1 MYAPFFGL
9 RQDPFSIAPDPHY
22 LFMSPRHREALAHLL
37 YGLDG
42 GGGFVVLTGEIGTG
56 KTTVCRCF
64 LEQVPAHCNVAYIV
78 NPRLTAAELV
88 QTVCEDFGVVTP
100 GAATGGETVRHWT
113 GLLNQFLLQAH
124 AAGRNCVLII
134 DEAQQL
140 SAEVLEQLRLLTNL
154 ETNER
159 KLLQIVL
166 IGQPEL
172 RDMLA
177 RPELE
182 QLAQRVIAR
191 FHLDALSAEE
201 CTQYISHR
209 LAVAGWSGPLPFDR
223 AALRE
228 IHRLAR
234 GVPRHINLLCGRALL
249 GAYAS
254 GQRVVGRATVVR
266 AAREVF
272 GDHPIARMPPRRKV
286 AWRGALAAV
295 AAVGVLG
302 AAAWVGA
309 GRPGW
314 YAEPMAA
321 ASLVAAQPLP
331 VASSPAV
338 PEPQPAAPAPQS
350 ATSATSAAA
359 PAVPATPALP
369 AMDAQSLAAAWPGLP
384 RDEASAWQA
393 LGTLWGAP
401 ADGSGD
407 PCKAWAARDLQ
418 CFKSPRT
425 SLATLRQLDRP
436 GLLTLVSPEG
446 RSAYAVL
453 VGLEEEHATL
463 ELGGVPHSVRVDTLA
478 QWWRGDFA
486 TLWRSPPGYPGAR
499 RAAES
504 PAVAEWLVARL
515 DSLPAAPAVATAR
528 AEAPDLKARLY
539 QFQLA
544 QGLVPDGRAGPM
556 TFMQLNR
563 AAGLAE
569 PRLRPATDTPAS
581 AGK

>member
-9 RQDPFSIAPDPHY
+9 SQDPFSIAPDPHY
-22 LFMSPRHREALAHLL
+22 LFMSGRHREALAHLL

-88 QTVCEDFGVVTP
+88 QTVCEDFGVVAP
-100 GAATGGETVRHWT
+100 GTAAGGETVRHWT

-201 CTQYISHR
+201 STQYITHR

-223 AALRE
+223 AALRD

-234 GVPRHINLLCGRALL
+234 GVPRRINLLCGRALL

-254 GQRVVGRATVVR
+254 GQRVVGRATVAR

-272 GDHPIARMPPRRKV
+272 GAHPASPPPQKHKA
-286 AWRGALAAV
+286 AWLGGLAGA

-302 AAAWVGA
+302 AVAWVALGQ
-309 GRPGW
+309 PGW
-314 YAEPMAA
+314 HAEPVAA
-321 ASLVAAQPLP
+321 ALAVTPLP
-331 VASSPAV
+331 ASAAPSPVAPQQAASAAV
-338 PEPQPAAPAPQS
+338 PAAPAEPPP
-350 ATSATSAAA
+350 AAL
-359 PAVPATPALP
+359 AVPTLDATG
-369 AMDAQSLAAAWPGLP
+369 LAAVWADLP
-384 RDEASAWQA
+384 RNESSAWQT

-401 ADGSGD
+401 ADESGD

-418 CFKSPRT
+418 CFKAQRT
-425 SLATLRQLDRP
+425 SLAMLRQLDRP

-453 VGLEEEHATL
+453 TGLNADYATL
-463 ELGGVPHSVRVDTLA
+463 ELNGVPHRVRVDTLA

-499 RAAES
+499 QAVNS
-504 PAVAEWLVARL
+504 PVVAEWLVARL
-515 DSLPAAPAVATAR
+515 DSLPTATPAASAR
-528 AEAPDLKARLY
+528 EGAPDLKARLY

-544 QGLVPDGRAGPM
+544 QGLIPDGRAGPM

-569 PRLRPATDTPAS
+569 PRLRSATDTPAR

>member
-9 RQDPFSIAPDPHY
+9 SQDPFSIAPDPHY
-22 LFMSPRHREALAHLL
+22 LFMSGRHREALAHLL

-78 NPRLTAAELV
+78 NPRLTATELV
-88 QTVCEDFGVVTP
+88 QTVCEDFGVVAP
-100 GAATGGETVRHWT
+100 GTAAGGETVRHWT

-201 CTQYISHR
+201 STQYITHR

-223 AALRE
+223 AALRD

-234 GVPRHINLLCGRALL
+234 GVPRRINLLCGRALL

-254 GQRVVGRATVVR
+254 GQRVVGRATVAR

-272 GDHPIARMPPRRKV
+272 GAHPASPPPQKHKA
-286 AWRGALAAV
+286 AWLGGLAGA

-302 AAAWVGA
+302 AVAWVGLGQP
-309 GRPGW
+309 GRH
-314 YAEPMAA
+314 AEPAA
-321 ASLVAAQPLP
+321 AALAVTPLP
-331 VASSPAV
+331 ASAAPSPVAPQQAASAAV
-338 PEPQPAAPAPQS
+338 PAAPAEPPP
-350 ATSATSAAA
+350 AAL
-359 PAVPATPALP
+359 AVPTLDATG
-369 AMDAQSLAAAWPGLP
+369 LAAVWADLP
-384 RDEASAWQA
+384 RNESSAWQA

-401 ADGSGD
+401 ADESGD

-418 CFKSPRT
+418 CFKAQRT
-425 SLATLRQLDRP
+425 SLAMLRQLDRP

-453 VGLEEEHATL
+453 TGLNADYATL
-463 ELGGVPHSVRVDTLA
+463 ELNGVPHRVRVDTLA

-499 RAAES
+499 QAVNS
-504 PAVAEWLVARL
+504 PVVAEWLVARL
-515 DSLPAAPAVATAR
+515 DSLPTATPAASAR
-528 AEAPDLKARLY
+528 EGAPDLKARLY

-544 QGLVPDGRAGPM
+544 QGLIPDGRAGPM

-569 PRLRPATDTPAS
+569 PRLRSATDTPAS

>member
-9 RQDPFSIAPDPHY
+9 SQDPFSIAPDPHY
-22 LFMSPRHREALAHLL
+22 LFMSGRHREALAHLL

-78 NPRLTAAELV
+78 NPRLTATELV
-88 QTVCEDFGVVTP
+88 QTVCEDFGVVAP
-100 GAATGGETVRHWT
+100 GTAAGGETVRHWT

-201 CTQYISHR
+201 STQYITHR

-223 AALRE
+223 AALRD

-234 GVPRHINLLCGRALL
+234 GVPRRINLLCGRALL

-254 GQRVVGRATVVR
+254 GQRVVGRATVAR

-272 GDHPIARMPPRRKV
+272 GGHPTPRPPQRHKA
-286 AWRGALAAV
+286 AWWGGLAGAT
-295 AAVGVLG
+295 AVGVLG
-302 AAAWVGA
+302 AVTWVSA

-314 YAEPMAA
+314 NAEPVAA
-321 ASLVAAQPLP
+321 ASPVAAQPAP
-331 VASSPAV
+331 AASSPIGAISG
-338 PEPQPAAPAPQS
+338 PQQAAS
-350 ATSATSAAA
+350 A
-359 PAVPATPALP
+359 AVPAVAASPATTTAPILP
-369 AMDAQSLAAAWPGLP
+369 TLDASSLTAAWPSLP
-384 RDEASAWQA
+384 RDESSAWQA

-401 ADGSGD
+401 ADESGD

-418 CFKSPRT
+418 CFKAQRT
-425 SLATLRQLDRP
+425 SLAMLRQLDRP

-453 VGLEEEHATL
+453 TGLNADYATL
-463 ELGGVPHSVRVDTLA
+463 ELNGVPHRVRVDTLA

-499 RAAES
+499 QAVNS
-504 PAVAEWLVARL
+504 PVVAEWLVARL
-515 DSLPAAPAVATAR
+515 DSLPTAAPAASAR
-528 AEAPDLKARLY
+528 EGAPDLKARLY

-544 QGLVPDGRAGPM
+544 QGLIPDGRAGPM

-569 PRLRPATDTPAS
+569 PRLRSATDTPAS

>member
-22 LFMSPRHREALAHLL
+22 LFMSGRHREALAHLL

-88 QTVCEDFGVVTP
+88 QTVCEDFGVVAP
-100 GAATGGETVRHWT
+100 GTAAGAETVRHWT

-201 CTQYISHR
+201 STQYITHR

-223 AALRE
+223 AALRD

-234 GVPRHINLLCGRALL
+234 GVPRRINLLCGRALL

-254 GQRVVGRATVVR
+254 GQRVVGRATVAR

-272 GDHPIARMPPRRKV
+272 GAHPASPPPQKHKA
-286 AWRGALAAV
+286 AWLGGLAGA

-302 AAAWVGA
+302 AVAWVALGQ
-309 GRPGW
+309 PGW
-314 YAEPMAA
+314 HAEPVAA
-321 ASLVAAQPLP
+321 ALAVTPLP
-331 VASSPAV
+331 ASAAPSPVAPQQAASAAV
-338 PEPQPAAPAPQS
+338 PAAPAEPPP
-350 ATSATSAAA
+350 AAL
-359 PAVPATPALP
+359 AVPTLDATG
-369 AMDAQSLAAAWPGLP
+369 LAAVWADLP
-384 RDEASAWQA
+384 RNEASAWQA

-401 ADGSGD
+401 ADESGD

-418 CFKSPRT
+418 CFKAQRT
-425 SLATLRQLDRP
+425 SLAMLRQLDHP

-453 VGLEEEHATL
+453 TGLNADYATL
-463 ELGGVPHSVRVDTLA
+463 ELNGVPHRVRVDTLA

-499 RAAES
+499 QAVNS
-504 PAVAEWLVARL
+504 PVVAEWLVARL
-515 DSLPAAPAVATAR
+515 DSLPTATPAASAR
-528 AEAPDLKARLY
+528 EGAPDLKARLY

-544 QGLVPDGRAGPM
+544 QGLIPDGRAGPM

-569 PRLRPATDTPAS
+569 PRLRSATDTPAS

>member
-9 RQDPFSIAPDPHY
+9 SQDPFSIAPDPHY
-22 LFMSPRHREALAHLL
+22 LFMSGRHREALAHLL

-88 QTVCEDFGVVTP
+88 QTVCEDFGVVAP
-100 GAATGGETVRHWT
+100 GTAAGAETVRHWT

-201 CTQYISHR
+201 STQYITHR

-223 AALRE
+223 AALRD

-234 GVPRHINLLCGRALL
+234 GVPRRINLLCGRALL

-254 GQRVVGRATVVR
+254 GQRVVGRATVAR

-272 GDHPIARMPPRRKV
+272 GAHPASPPPQKHKA
-286 AWRGALAAV
+286 AWLGGLAGA

-302 AAAWVGA
+302 AVAWVALGQ
-309 GRPGW
+309 PGW
-314 YAEPMAA
+314 HAEPVAA
-321 ASLVAAQPLP
+321 ALAVTPLP
-331 VASSPAV
+331 ASAAPSPVAPQQAASAAV
-338 PEPQPAAPAPQS
+338 PAAPAEPPP
-350 ATSATSAAA
+350 AAL
-359 PAVPATPALP
+359 AVPTLDATG
-369 AMDAQSLAAAWPGLP
+369 LAAVWADLP
-384 RDEASAWQA
+384 RNESSAWQT

-401 ADGSGD
+401 ADESGD

-418 CFKSPRT
+418 CFKAQRT
-425 SLATLRQLDRP
+425 SLAMLRQLDRP

-453 VGLEEEHATL
+453 TGLNADYATL
-463 ELGGVPHSVRVDTLA
+463 ELNGVPHRVRVDTLA

-499 RAAES
+499 QAVNS
-504 PAVAEWLVARL
+504 PVVAEWLVARL
-515 DSLPAAPAVATAR
+515 DSLPTATPAASAR
-528 AEAPDLKARLY
+528 EGAPDLKARLY

-544 QGLVPDGRAGPM
+544 QGLIPDGRAGPM

-569 PRLRPATDTPAS
+569 PRLRSATDTPAS

>member
-9 RQDPFSIAPDPHY
+9 SQDPFSIAPDPHY
-22 LFMSPRHREALAHLL
+22 LFMSGRHREALAHLL

-88 QTVCEDFGVVTP
+88 QTVCEDFGVVAP
-100 GAATGGETVRHWT
+100 GTVMGGETVRHWT

-201 CTQYISHR
+201 STQYITHR

-234 GVPRHINLLCGRALL
+234 GVPRRINLLCGRALL

-254 GQRVVGRATVVR
+254 GQRVVGRATVAR

-272 GDHPIARMPPRRKV
+272 GDHPTSRPPRWHTL
-286 AWRGALAAV
+286 AWLGGLAAV
-295 AAVGVLG
+295 GAVGVLG
-302 AAAWVGA
+302 AVAWVGA

-314 YAEPMAA
+314 QAEPAPEA
-321 ASLVAAQPLP
+321 PPPA
-331 VASSPAV
+331 ASSPAALV
-338 PEPQPAAPAPQS
+338 PLPVVSAPQQAASATVPTVPAAPAMPT
-350 ATSATSAAA
+350 A
-359 PAVPATPALP
+359 PALP
-369 AMDAQSLAAAWPGLP
+369 TLDAQGLAAAWPGLP

-418 CFKSPRT
+418 CFKAQRT

-446 RSAYAVL
+446 RSAYVVL
-453 VGLEEEHATL
+453 AGLDGEHATL
-463 ELGGVPHSVRVDTLA
+463 ELNGVPHSVRVDTLA

-499 RAAES
+499 QAVNS
-504 PAVAEWLVARL
+504 PVVAEWLVARL
-515 DSLPAAPAVATAR
+515 DSLPAAPAAATR
-528 AEAPDLKARLY
+528 EGAPDLKARLY

-544 QGLVPDGRAGPM
+544 QGLIPDGRAGPM

-569 PRLRPATDTPAS
+569 PRLRPAADAIAS

>member
-9 RQDPFSIAPDPHY
+9 SQDPFSIAPDPHY
-22 LFMSPRHREALAHLL
+22 LFMSGRHREALAHLL

-88 QTVCEDFGVVTP
+88 QTVCEDFGVVAP
-100 GAATGGETVRHWT
+100 GTVMGGETVRHWT

-201 CTQYISHR
+201 STQYITHR

-223 AALRE
+223 AALRD

-234 GVPRHINLLCGRALL
+234 GVPRRINLLCGRALL

-254 GQRVVGRATVVR
+254 GQRVVGRATVAR

-272 GDHPIARMPPRRKV
+272 GAHPASPPPQKHKA
-286 AWRGALAAV
+286 AWLGGLAGA

-302 AAAWVGA
+302 AVAWVALGQ
-309 GRPGW
+309 PGW
-314 YAEPMAA
+314 HAEPVAA
-321 ASLVAAQPLP
+321 ALAVTPLP
-331 VASSPAV
+331 ASAAPSPVAPQQAASAAV
-338 PEPQPAAPAPQS
+338 PAAPAEPPP
-350 ATSATSAAA
+350 AAL
-359 PAVPATPALP
+359 AVPTLDATG
-369 AMDAQSLAAAWPGLP
+369 LAAVWADLP
-384 RDEASAWQA
+384 RNESSAWQT

-401 ADGSGD
+401 ADESGD

-418 CFKSPRT
+418 CFKAQRT
-425 SLATLRQLDRP
+425 SLAMLRQLDRP

-453 VGLEEEHATL
+453 TGLNADYATL
-463 ELGGVPHSVRVDTLA
+463 ELNGVPHRVRVDTLA

-499 RAAES
+499 QAVNS
-504 PAVAEWLVARL
+504 PVVAEWLVARL
-515 DSLPAAPAVATAR
+515 DSLPTATPAASAR
-528 AEAPDLKARLY
+528 EGAPDLKARLY

-544 QGLVPDGRAGPM
+544 QGLIPDGRAGPM

-569 PRLRPATDTPAS
+569 PRLRSATDTPAS

>member
-9 RQDPFSIAPDPHY
+9 SQDPFSIAPDPHY
-22 LFMSPRHREALAHLL
+22 LFMSGRHREALAHLL

-88 QTVCEDFGVVTP
+88 QTVCEDFGVVVP
-100 GAATGGETVRHWT
+100 GTAAGGETVRHWT

-201 CTQYISHR
+201 STQYITHR

-223 AALRE
+223 AALRD

-234 GVPRHINLLCGRALL
+234 GVPRRINLLCGRALL

-254 GQRVVGRATVVR
+254 GQRVVGRATVAR

-272 GDHPIARMPPRRKV
+272 GAHPASPPPQKHKA
-286 AWRGALAAV
+286 AWLGGLAGA

-302 AAAWVGA
+302 AVAWVALGQ
-309 GRPGW
+309 PGW
-314 YAEPMAA
+314 HAEPVAA
-321 ASLVAAQPLP
+321 ALAVTPLP
-331 VASSPAV
+331 ASAAPSPVAPQQAASAAV
-338 PEPQPAAPAPQS
+338 PAAPAEPPP
-350 ATSATSAAA
+350 AAL
-359 PAVPATPALP
+359 AVPTLDATG
-369 AMDAQSLAAAWPGLP
+369 LAAVWADLP
-384 RDEASAWQA
+384 RNESSAWQT

-401 ADGSGD
+401 ADESGD

-418 CFKSPRT
+418 CFKAQRT
-425 SLATLRQLDRP
+425 SLAMLRQLDRP

-453 VGLEEEHATL
+453 TGLNADYATL
-463 ELGGVPHSVRVDTLA
+463 ELNGVPHRVRVDTLA

-499 RAAES
+499 QAVNS
-504 PAVAEWLVARL
+504 PVVAEWLVARL
-515 DSLPAAPAVATAR
+515 DSLPTATPAASAR
-528 AEAPDLKARLY
+528 EGAPDLKARLY

-544 QGLVPDGRAGPM
+544 QGLIPDGRAGPM

-569 PRLRPATDTPAS
+569 PRLRSATDTPAS

>member
-9 RQDPFSIAPDPHY
+9 SQDPFSIAPDPHY
-22 LFMSPRHREALAHLL
+22 LFMSGRHREALAHLL

-88 QTVCEDFGVVTP
+88 QTVCEDFGVVVP
-100 GAATGGETVRHWT
+100 GTAAGGETVRHWT

-201 CTQYISHR
+201 STQYITHR

-223 AALRE
+223 AALRD

-234 GVPRHINLLCGRALL
+234 GVPRRINLLCGRALL

-254 GQRVVGRATVVR
+254 GQRVVGRATVAR

-272 GDHPIARMPPRRKV
+272 GAHPASPPPQKHKA
-286 AWRGALAAV
+286 AWLGGLAGA

-302 AAAWVGA
+302 AVAWVALGQ
-309 GRPGW
+309 PGW
-314 YAEPMAA
+314 HAEPVAA
-321 ASLVAAQPLP
+321 ALAVTPLP
-331 VASSPAV
+331 AS
-338 PEPQPAAPAPQS
+338 AAPSPVAPQQAAS
-350 ATSATSAAA
+350 NAARPCARSAAMQ
-359 PAVPATPALP
+359 PVSRSPMPPT
-369 AMDAQSLAAAWPGLP
+369 AMPGLP
-384 RDEASAWQA
+384 AAMTRGMVSGAAMTVPAPLRTTTQPNISAS
-393 LGTLWGAP
+393 
-401 ADGSGD
+401 
-407 PCKAWAARDLQ
+407 
-418 CFKSPRT
+418 
-425 SLATLRQLDRP
+425 
-436 GLLTLVSPEG
+436 
-446 RSAYAVL
+446 
-453 VGLEEEHATL
+453 
-463 ELGGVPHSVRVDTLA
+463 
-478 QWWRGDFA
+478 
-486 TLWRSPPGYPGAR
+486 R
-499 RAAES
+499 RAA
-504 PAVAEWLVARL
+504 A
-515 DSLPAAPAVATAR
+515 
-528 AEAPDLKARLY
+528 
-539 QFQLA
+539 
-544 QGLVPDGRAGPM
+544 
-556 TFMQLNR
+556 
-563 AAGLAE
+563 
-569 PRLRPATDTPAS
+569 
-581 AGK
+581 

>member
-9 RQDPFSIAPDPHY
+9 SQDPFSIAPDPHY
-22 LFMSPRHREALAHLL
+22 LFMSGRHREALAHLL

-88 QTVCEDFGVVTP
+88 QTVCEDFGVVVP
-100 GAATGGETVRHWT
+100 GTAAGGETVRHWT

-201 CTQYISHR
+201 STQYITHR

-223 AALRE
+223 AALRD

-234 GVPRHINLLCGRALL
+234 GVPRRINLLCGRALL
-249 GAYAS
+249 GANAS
-254 GQRVVGRATVVR
+254 GQRVVGRATVAR

-272 GDHPIARMPPRRKV
+272 GAHPASPPPQTHKA
-286 AWRGALAAV
+286 AWLGGLAGA

-302 AAAWVGA
+302 AVAWVALGQ
-309 GRPGW
+309 PGW
-314 YAEPMAA
+314 HAEPVAA
-321 ASLVAAQPLP
+321 ALAVTPLP
-331 VASSPAV
+331 ASAAPSPVAPQQAASAAV
-338 PEPQPAAPAPQS
+338 PAAPAEPPP
-350 ATSATSAAA
+350 AAL
-359 PAVPATPALP
+359 AVPTLDATG
-369 AMDAQSLAAAWPGLP
+369 LAAVWADLP
-384 RDEASAWQA
+384 RNESSAWQT

-401 ADGSGD
+401 ADESGD

-418 CFKSPRT
+418 CFKAQRT
-425 SLATLRQLDRP
+425 SLAMLRQLDRP

-453 VGLEEEHATL
+453 TGLNADYATL
-463 ELGGVPHSVRVDTLA
+463 ELNGVPHRVRVDTLA

-499 RAAES
+499 QAVNS
-504 PAVAEWLVARL
+504 PVVAEWLVARL
-515 DSLPAAPAVATAR
+515 DSLPTATPAASAR
-528 AEAPDLKARLY
+528 EGAPDLKARLY

-544 QGLVPDGRAGPM
+544 QGLIPDGRAGPM

-569 PRLRPATDTPAS
+569 PRLRSATDTPAS

>member
-9 RQDPFSIAPDPHY
+9 SQDPFSIAPDPHY
-22 LFMSPRHREALAHLL
+22 LFMSGRHREALAHLL

-88 QTVCEDFGVVTP
+88 QTVCEDFGVVVP
-100 GAATGGETVRHWT
+100 GTAAGGETVRHWT

-201 CTQYISHR
+201 STQYITHR

-223 AALRE
+223 AALRD

-234 GVPRHINLLCGRALL
+234 GVPRRINLLCGRALL

-254 GQRVVGRATVVR
+254 GQRVVGRATVAR

-272 GDHPIARMPPRRKV
+272 GAHQASPPPQKHKA
-286 AWRGALAAV
+286 AWLGGLAGA

-302 AAAWVGA
+302 AVAWVALGQ
-309 GRPGW
+309 PGW
-314 YAEPMAA
+314 HAEPVAA
-321 ASLVAAQPLP
+321 ALAVTPLP
-331 VASSPAV
+331 ASAAPSPVAPQQAASAAV
-338 PEPQPAAPAPQS
+338 PAAPAEPPP
-350 ATSATSAAA
+350 AAL
-359 PAVPATPALP
+359 AVPTLDATG
-369 AMDAQSLAAAWPGLP
+369 LAAVWADLP
-384 RDEASAWQA
+384 RNESSAWQT

-401 ADGSGD
+401 ADESGD

-418 CFKSPRT
+418 CFKAQRT
-425 SLATLRQLDRP
+425 SLAMLRQLDRP

-453 VGLEEEHATL
+453 TGLNADYATL
-463 ELGGVPHSVRVDTLA
+463 ELNGVPHRVRVDTLA

-499 RAAES
+499 QAVNS
-504 PAVAEWLVARL
+504 PVVAEWLVARL
-515 DSLPAAPAVATAR
+515 DSLPTAAPAASAR
-528 AEAPDLKARLY
+528 EGAPDLKARLY

-544 QGLVPDGRAGPM
+544 QGLIPDGRAGPM

-569 PRLRPATDTPAS
+569 PRLRSATDTPAS

>member
-9 RQDPFSIAPDPHY
+9 SQDPFSIAPDPHY
-22 LFMSPRHREALAHLL
+22 LFMSGRHREALAHLL

-78 NPRLTAAELV
+78 NPRLTATELV
-88 QTVCEDFGVVTP
+88 QTVCEDFGVVAP
-100 GAATGGETVRHWT
+100 GTAAGAETVRHWT

-201 CTQYISHR
+201 STQYITHR

-223 AALRE
+223 AALRD

-234 GVPRHINLLCGRALL
+234 GVPRRINLLCGRALL

-254 GQRVVGRATVVR
+254 GQRVVGRATVAR

-272 GDHPIARMPPRRKV
+272 GAHPASPPPRKHKA
-286 AWRGALAAV
+286 AWLGGLAGA

-302 AAAWVGA
+302 AVAWVGL
-309 GRPGW
+309 GQPGW
-314 YAEPMAA
+314 HAEPAA
-321 ASLVAAQPLP
+321 AALAVTPLP
-331 VASSPAV
+331 ASAAPSPVAPQQAASAAV
-338 PEPQPAAPAPQS
+338 PAAPAEPPP
-350 ATSATSAAA
+350 AAL
-359 PAVPATPALP
+359 AVPTLDATG
-369 AMDAQSLAAAWPGLP
+369 LAAVWADLP
-384 RDEASAWQA
+384 RNESSAWQT

-401 ADGSGD
+401 ADESGD
-407 PCKAWAARDLQ
+407 PCKAWATRDLQ
-418 CFKSPRT
+418 CFKAQRT
-425 SLATLRQLDRP
+425 SLAMLRQLDRP

-453 VGLEEEHATL
+453 TGLNADYATL
-463 ELGGVPHSVRVDTLA
+463 ELNGVPHRVRVDTLA

-499 RAAES
+499 QAVNS
-504 PAVAEWLVARL
+504 PVVAEWLVARL
-515 DSLPAAPAVATAR
+515 DSLPTAAPAASAR
-528 AEAPDLKARLY
+528 ESAPDLKARLY

-544 QGLVPDGRAGPM
+544 QGLIPDGRAGPM

-569 PRLRPATDTPAS
+569 PRLRSATDTPAS